1 MADPSL
7 TVLLQRFSAGD
18 RSIAE
23 VVLQAILPE
32 LHRIAE
38 RHLRNERYMAP
49 LQATELINEAWLRSL
64 GSGGWQIKDRSHFYA
79 IAGIAMRRVLID
91 YARQRRAQRR
101 GNGET
106 TIPLDTNGL
115 EFCSADRDIDAI
127 VEFGMLMDK
136 LQEHDPQAAAVVDMH
151 YFAGF
156 TLEEIA
162 QNTGLGHR
170 QVRHRW
176 EKGVRWLKDRM

>member
-18 RSIAE
+18 RNIAE
-23 VVLQAILPE
+23 VVLQAVLPE

-38 RHLRNERYMAP
+38 RQLRDERYLAP
-49 LQATELINEAWLRSL
+49 VQATELIDEVWLRSL
-64 GSGGWQIKDRSHFYA
+64 GAGGWRVNDRGHFYA

-101 GNGET
+101 GDGDAA
-106 TIPLDTNGL
+106 IP
-115 EFCSADRDIDAI
+115 IDSLSFDLRSPDGDVEKI
-127 VEFGMLMDK
+127 VELGMLMEK
-136 LQEHDPQAAAVVDMH
+136 LQDSDPQTAVVVDMH

-162 QNTGLGHR
+162 EKTNLRCR

-176 EKGVRWLKDRM
+176 EKGMKWLKDRI